1 MKICRNIWQVHPF
14 IVNLEESKAF
24 QGPESMREKRYDSYD
39 SMGSLKSFQVEV
51 LVIDMRMQ
59 NATLRLEH

>member
-1 MKICRNIWQVHPF
+1 MKICRNTWQVHPF
-14 IVNLEESKAF
+14 IANLEESKAF
-24 QGPESMREKRYDSYD
+24 QGPLHERKKVSVWLHGLPEILPGWGPK
-39 SMGSLKSFQVEV
+39 